1 VVERKP
7 WSDCDICPLPHEDL
21 ATIAT
26 ELKNFNHLRVKSLR
40 PGAHSAQCP
49 QGLIQAS
56 ADRQVVVKVEQRSR
70 SEAAGHSKGLDPGI
84 YARPVVPRVSA
95 SRKRRRLSTTLNN
108 RQTLVTVLR
117 LCATVSR
124 RARPAGTSSHPN
136 LSVTVLQRV
145 HRSNLLC
152 SLVASALSGA
162 TLLSSPVAAQPAP
175 EPPAAAPTAPP
186 PVTPAPDTS
195 APTVTPA
202 PPAAAP
208 AAPAVPAAAT
218 TPPPA
223 DEKKPKKSKKNKDED
238 KLGAGDPRTEDDKFP
253 QIGGAKGPVLAA
265 DSKDENKYGEIEI
278 HGRLFTRATLST
290 REAPRTGVTGPQVR
304 INALDLSVPSARIGF
319 DYQSPLKWLSAQME
333 AELTDRTPI
342 KDGWVRARKRFVTVK
357 GGNFKVPISA
367 LALESAVSLPL
378 VDRGLIHDLLLDVFQ
393 VGDRRM
399 GVSVELHDR
408 DATAGLRPTLTL
420 AAFQGS
426 TLDQGIYRDIEDE
439 TLRGQSYAARVELKP
454 GDFTFGFSFE
464 HRVGP
469 EVVLVVPEGGTPEL
483 RRPSTCEE
491 ACSSHYYTFGADAAL
506 DVEFET
512 TGLRFWL
519 DGLAGRSWMESARK
533 RLDPERSLDG
543 AFPIFGSL
551 RALLAYR
558 FGGISRR
565 DFYVEPY
572 GMAGVLDPDLAYG
585 RDHVA
590 EWVLGVN
597 VGRWKL
603 ARVGLEGQVH
613 RGAARLPAG
622 LGGDPDRLT
631 LMLQGAVAF

>member
-1 VVERKP
+1 MLGV
-7 WSDCDICPLPHEDL
+7 C
-21 ATIAT
+21 
-26 ELKNFNHLRVKSLR
+26 
-40 PGAHSAQCP
+40 
-49 QGLIQAS
+49 
-56 ADRQVVVKVEQRSR
+56 
-70 SEAAGHSKGLDPGI
+70 
-84 YARPVVPRVSA
+84 AR
-95 SRKRRRLSTTLNN
+95 
-108 RQTLVTVLR
+108 
-117 LCATVSR
+117 VSR

-136 LSVTVLQRV
+136 LFVTVLQRV
-145 HRSNLLC
+145 LRSNLRR
-152 SLVASALSGA
+152 SFVASVLSGV
-162 TLLSSPVAAQPAP
+162 TLLASSVAAQPAP
-175 EPPAAAPTAPP
+175 ETPAAPPTGRPTTAPP
-186 PVTPAPDTS
+186 APVAPAPALPPTPEAIPP
-195 APTVTPA
+195 APEAVPA
-202 PPAAAP
+202 PPSN
-208 AAPAVPAAAT
+208 VQ
-218 TPPPA
+218 
-223 DEKKPKKSKKNKDED
+223 KKPKKNKDKDKDKDGE
-238 KLGAGDPRTEDDKFP
+238 KLGSGDPRTEDDKFP
-253 QIGGAKGPVLAA
+253 KVGGAKGPVLAA
-265 DSKDENKYGEIEI
+265 DSADENKFGEIEI
-278 HGRLFTRATLST
+278 HGRLFARAAIST
-290 REAPRTGVTGPQVR
+290 REVPRTGVSGPRVR
-304 INALDLSVPSARIGF
+304 VNALDLSVPSARIGF

-342 KDGWVRARKRFVTVK
+342 KDGFVRARKRFVTVK
-357 GGNFKVPISA
+357 AGNFKVPISA

-408 DATAGLRPTLTL
+408 DAKTGLRPTLTVG
-420 AAFQGS
+420 AFQGS
-426 TLDQGIYRDIEDE
+426 TLDQGIFRDVQDE

-469 EVVLVVPEGGTPEL
+469 EVVLLVPEGGTPEL
-483 RRPSTCEE
+483 RRPSACEE

-506 DVEFET
+506 DVEFAT

-519 DGLAGRSWMESARK
+519 DGLAGRSWIESARK
-533 RLDPERSLDG
+533 RLDPERALDG
-543 AFPIFGSL
+543 AFPIFGSV

-585 RDHVA
+585 RDHVT

-603 ARVGLEGQVH
+603 ARVGLEGQVQ

-622 LGGDPDRLT
+622 VGGDPDRMG

>member
-1 VVERKP
+1 
-7 WSDCDICPLPHEDL
+7 
-21 ATIAT
+21 
-26 ELKNFNHLRVKSLR
+26 
-40 PGAHSAQCP
+40 
-49 QGLIQAS
+49 
-56 ADRQVVVKVEQRSR
+56 
-70 SEAAGHSKGLDPGI
+70 
-84 YARPVVPRVSA
+84 
-95 SRKRRRLSTTLNN
+95 
-108 RQTLVTVLR
+108 
-117 LCATVSR
+117 
-124 RARPAGTSSHPN
+124 
-136 LSVTVLQRV
+136 V
-145 HRSNLLC
+145 HRSTFLR
-152 SLVASALSGA
+152 SFVASVLLGA
-162 TLLSSPVAAQPAP
+162 TLVSSSVAAQPAAETP
-175 EPPAAAPTAPP
+175 AAPPTTAPPAPAATAPTLAPAPEAVPPDPEAVLPAPP
-186 PVTPAPDTS
+186 PV
-195 APTVTPA
+195 
-202 PPAAAP
+202 
-208 AAPAVPAAAT
+208 
-218 TPPPA
+218 
-223 DEKKPKKSKKNKDED
+223 DEKKPKKSKDKSKGKDKDKDGE
-238 KLGAGDPRTEDDKFP
+238 KLGSGDPRTEDDKFP
-253 QIGGAKGPVLAA
+253 KIGGAKGPVLAA
-265 DSKDENKYGEIEI
+265 DSADENKFGEIEI
-278 HGRLFTRATLST
+278 HGRLFARAAIST
-290 REAPRTGVTGPQVR
+290 REVPRTGVTGPRVR
-304 INALDLSVPSARIGF
+304 VNALDLSVPSARIGF

-342 KDGWVRARKRFVTVK
+342 KDGFVRARKRFVTVK
-357 GGNFKVPISA
+357 AGNFKVPISA

-408 DATAGLRPTLTL
+408 DAKTGLRPTLTL

-426 TLDQGIYRDIEDE
+426 TLDQGVFRNIEDE

-483 RRPSTCEE
+483 RRPSVCEE

-506 DVEFET
+506 DVEFAT

-519 DGLAGRSWMESARK
+519 DGLAGRSWLESARK
-533 RLDPERSLDG
+533 RLDPERALDG
-543 AFPIFGSL
+543 AFPVFGSV

-585 RDHVA
+585 RDHVT

-603 ARVGLEGQVH
+603 ARVGLEGQVQ

-622 LGGDPDRLT
+622 IGGDPDRMG